1 MLLIAPAAFHR
12 MIYRRRLK
20 QQLVRIANRLA
31 LFGLLLLLATMG
43 SALLLI
49 FDVVIGMYPAMV
61 LTTGTLA
68 WFVTWWFILP
78 VWTRIR
84 HQSCDRIGDTNRD
97 LPGCRAPSRPRQRVR
112 QRAKMPR
119 ASDPTVSPAPAIRH
133 AVNPLPAV
141 PCPPP
146 GGTPPVRC
154 PPGCARRAC

>member
-97 LPGCRAPSRPRQRVR
+97 LPEPRRRRPPGPHLRP
-112 QRAKMPR
+112 AHPR
-119 ASDPTVSPAPAIRH
+119 A
-133 AVNPLPAV
+133 AVKDIYPERLPRAV
-141 PCPPP
+141 TAASA
-146 GGTPPVRC
+146 GSSAGENAK
-154 PPGCARRAC
+154 GE